1 MSIKQELEELR
12 QRALTELKAI
22 KDKSG
27 LAELEIK
34 YLGRKGEIAR
44 AFKNLK
50 VVVAEEKPV
59 LGELANQVKAEIEQ
73 AFIKAKS
80 SILSSDQTRAVDLT
94 IPGLKPL
101 VGHMHPVLQVQ
112 RDLENLFR
120 SMGFLVLDGPE
131 LESEYYNFEA
141 LNIPSW
147 HPARDTQDTIY
158 IKESQP
164 VVGNRLLLRTHT
176 SPVQVRALEKY
187 GAPIRAVV
195 PGKVFRYEA

>member
-50 VVVAEEKPV
+50 AVVAEEKPV

-141 LNIPSW
+141 LNNKTTQRIPDARPFASAPKYQNQTPPNRFSRQIRRFY
-147 HPARDTQDTIY
+147 PA
-158 IKESQP
+158 
-164 VVGNRLLLRTHT
+164 VLL
-176 SPVQVRALEKY
+176 A
-187 GAPIRAVV
+187 IC
-195 PGKVFRYEA
+195 